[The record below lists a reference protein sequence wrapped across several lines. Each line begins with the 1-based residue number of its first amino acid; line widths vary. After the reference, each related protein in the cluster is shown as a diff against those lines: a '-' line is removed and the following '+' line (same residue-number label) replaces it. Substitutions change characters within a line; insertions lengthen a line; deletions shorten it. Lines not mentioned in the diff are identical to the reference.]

1 MRGKLLVLMVFLV
14 AVLALATHA
23 LPAVT
28 NMEIDGNSVSPF
40 GGETIEIERGQDLP
54 IEVKIVNSGN
64 STDENVEIEAEILGY
79 EYNDQEVSLTDRV
92 HLFDLDAGDTAFKS
106 MDLKVPVKMD
116 KDYYDLRIRVAS
128 RTGPTQEMLYR
139 LHIKGERHSIEI
151 KDVVFNPANSVVAG
165 RALLA
170 TVRVK
175 NVGEKTEDS
184 VKVTVSIP
192 ALGIEASDYIDEIDA
207 GDSATSEELYL
218 RIPTCADAGSY
229 QITTK
234 VEYDE
239 KYEVTS
245 DSELINVESSEVCA
259 PVSTG
264 NAQPDKTIIT
274 IPASQDVVK
283 GTGGVVY
290 PIMIANLGNSAK
302 TYTISVSG
310 VDAFGT
316 VRIDPGNVIVVKSGE
331 TKTAY
336 LYVTASDNAA
346 AGEKAFIVSIAT
358 DKETQQIPLTA
369 KVVEPAVSSW
379 SKMRKGL
386 EIGLV
391 VLVVILLILGLII
404 GFRKLKGNDESE
416 EESTEGQTYY

>member
-14 AVLALATHA
+14 SVLALATVA
-23 LPAVT
+23 LPSIT
-28 NMEIDGNSVSPF
+28 KIEIDGNEVSPF
-40 GGETIEIERGQDLP
+40 GGETIEVERGADLP
-54 IEVKIVNSGN
+54 IEVKVVNYAN
-64 STDENVEIEAEILGY
+64 VTDENVEIEAQIIGY
-79 EYNDQEVSLTDRV
+79 EYNDREAIFDRV
-92 HLFDLDAGDTAFKS
+92 HIFDLDAGDTVYKD
-106 MDLKVPVKMD
+106 MNLKVPTKMD
-116 KDYYDLRIRVAS
+116 ADKYDLRVMISS
-128 RTGPTQEMLYR
+128 RTGPAYEMRYT
-139 LHIKGERHSIEI
+139 LHVKGERHSVEI
-151 KDVVFNPANSVVAG
+151 KDLVLNPSDSVVAG

-175 NVGEKTEDS
+175 NNGEKDEDS
-184 VKVTVSIP
+184 VKVTVKIP
-192 ALGIEASDYIDEIDA
+192 ALGLEASDYIDTLEA

-218 RIPTCADAGSY
+218 RIPTCADAGTY
-229 QITTK
+229 RVDAV

-239 KYEVTS
+239 KYETEVIS
-245 DSELINVESSEVCA
+245 QDISVESSEVCG
-259 PVSTG
+259 PVTPDDG
-264 NAQPDKTIIT
+264 AQVDKTIIT
-274 IPASQDVVK
+274 IPESQDVVK

-290 PIMIANLGNSAK
+290 PIMIANLGKSAK

-310 VDAFGT
+310 IEAFGT
-316 VRIDPGNVIVVKSGE
+316 YRIDPGNVVVVKSGE

-336 LYVTASDNAA
+336 VYVTANDNAA
-346 AGEKAFIVSIAT
+346 AGERAFIVSVAT